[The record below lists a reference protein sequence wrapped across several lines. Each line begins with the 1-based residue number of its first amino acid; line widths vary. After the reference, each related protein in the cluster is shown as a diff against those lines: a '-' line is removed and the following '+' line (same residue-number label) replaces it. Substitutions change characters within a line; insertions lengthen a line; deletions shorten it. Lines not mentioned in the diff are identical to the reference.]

1 MENNKREWPPVRRPR
16 RRGFNIRPVA
26 MVLALVLLVGAAVG
40 GTIAWLI
47 DDTDPIANTFTVGN
61 IDIALTETF
70 NTDSDGDQE
79 NDKWF
84 GKMVPGCTIDKDPKV
99 TVVGGSE
106 DCWLFVEVV
115 ESTNLDSFINY
126 EVADGWKELSAG
138 IYYREVAASDID
150 QKFGVLKDDEVS
162 VLAGVTKDMMD
173 AIEDGSATSPTLT
186 FTAYAIQ
193 QAGLTDQNTDGTV
206 DAVDAWKLISS

>member
-16 RRGFNIRPVA
+16 RRGINIRPIA
-26 MVLALVLLVGAAVG
+26 LLLALVLLIGGAVG
-40 GTIAWLI
+40 GVVAWFI
-47 DDTDPIANTFTVGN
+47 DQTDPVENTFTVGN
-61 IDIALTETF
+61 IDIALEES
-70 NTDSDGDQE
+70 N
-79 NDKWF
+79 NLNL
-84 GKMVPGCTIDKDPKV
+84 KMVPGCTIKKDPLV
-99 TVVGGSE
+99 TVEGGSE
-106 DCWLFVEVV
+106 DCWLFVEIV

-193 QAGLTDQNTDGTV
+193 KAGFD
-206 DAVDAWKLISS
+206 DAAAAWEKVKPTP